1 MCSVCDQ
8 SDKWMLRSQGNKGH
22 AKDGIWPCC
31 IHLHTQFGLSINRH
45 LELKAFGAPNPIML
59 GRLDSFRPV
68 ELIQVVQESLSI
80 AGYFQE
86 PLLKPSSFH
95 YAATALTMS
104 IDDLLVRQ
112 HRFIFWA
119 PVYGCC
125 FAFSKSCFE

>member
-8 SDKWMLRSQGNKGH
+8 RDKWMLRSQGNKGQ
-22 AKDGIWPCC
+22 AKDGIWSCC
-31 IHLHTQFGLSINRH
+31 IHLDTLFGLSINCH
-45 LELKAFGAPNPIML
+45 LELKTFRASNPITL
-59 GRLDSFRPV
+59 GRLHSFRPV
-68 ELIQVVQESLSI
+68 ELIHIVQESLSI

-112 HRFIFWA
+112 HRFIFWS
-119 PVYGCC
+119 PVYRRC